1 MAEEKSLATKLQD
14 AQYKAIEAV
23 NAIVECN
30 DAEWQ
35 DRHAAIERV
44 RLHLE
49 ARAEQSKPET
59 GDWLE

>member
-1 MAEEKSLATKLQD
+1 MATKLQD
-14 AQYKAIEAV
+14 AQYCAIEAV

-30 DAEWQ
+30 DASWE
-35 DRHAAIERV
+35 DRHAAIECV